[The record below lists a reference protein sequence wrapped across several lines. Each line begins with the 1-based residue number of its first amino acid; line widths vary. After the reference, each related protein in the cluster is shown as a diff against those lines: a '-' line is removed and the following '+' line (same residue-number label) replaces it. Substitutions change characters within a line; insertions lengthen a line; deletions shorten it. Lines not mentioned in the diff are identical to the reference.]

1 MRVPEEDLP
10 QFPTAAAEALAA
22 ELDRVASQL
31 EAAVE
36 ARVRAGSDLPEFQ
49 GTFAEQYRADLDA
62 HGRAARDVVDQF
74 RQTASRLRDAVDEHS
89 QYRRHVLSLVSGT
102 AA

>member
-1 MRVPEEDLP
+1 MRAPEEDLP
-10 QFPTAAAEALAA
+10 QFPVAAAEALAA
-22 ELDRVASQL
+22 ELDRLAAQL
-31 EAAVE
+31 EAAAE

-49 GTFAEQYRADLDA
+49 GAVADRYRVDLDA

-74 RQTASRLRDAVDEHS
+74 RRTAGRLRDAVEEHRH
-89 QYRRHVLSLVSGT
+89 YRRHVLSLVSGT

>member
-10 QFPTAAAEALAA
+10 QFPVAAAEALAA
-22 ELDRVASQL
+22 ELDRLAGQL

-36 ARVRAGSDLPEFQ
+36 ARVRAGSDLPEFRGAVADQ
-49 GTFAEQYRADLDA
+49 FRADLDA
-62 HGRAARDVVDQF
+62 HGRAASDVVDQF
-74 RQTASRLRDAVDEHS
+74 RQTAGRLRDAVEEHR
-89 QYRRHVLSLVSGT
+89 QYRRHVLSLVSGS